1 MPITVLLA
9 DDHRIV
15 REGLKALL
23 NSADIETIAE
33 AADGWET
40 IERTRRLVPDV
51 VVMDVSMPGLN
62 GVDAT
67 RRIVKLGVASR
78 VLALSA
84 HGSEQYIRDM
94 LQAGAAGYLL
104 KDSAA
109 DELIIAIRAI
119 VAGQLYVSPLITGT
133 VVADY
138 LNQLQGT
145 NGAAAT
151 ALTGREREVLQM
163 IAEGTSTA
171 AIADQLNLSVKT
183 VETHRQRIMTKL
195 DIRTI
200 AGLTKYSIRAGIT
213 SLGD

>member
-1 MPITVLLA
+1 MPTTVIIA

-15 REGLKALL
+15 REGLRAMLDA
-23 NSADIETIAE
+23 ADIETVAE
-33 AADGWET
+33 TADGWEA
-40 IERTRRLVPDV
+40 IEQTRRLVPDV

-67 RRIVKLGVASR
+67 RRIMSLGVASR

-84 HGSEQYIRDM
+84 HGSEQYLRDM

-104 KDSAA
+104 KACA
-109 DELIIAIRAI
+109 GDELIIAIRAI

-138 LNQLQGT
+138 LNQLET
-145 NGAAAT
+145 TRAAGPAV
-151 ALTGREREVLQM
+151 LTGREREVLQM
-163 IAEGTSTA
+163 IAEGVSTA
-171 AIADQLNLSVKT
+171 AIAERLSLSVKT
-183 VETHRQRIMTKL
+183 IETHRQRIMAKL

>member
-1 MPITVLLA
+1 MPITVIIA

-23 NSADIETIAE
+23 TSADIETVAE
-33 AADGWET
+33 AADGWEI
-40 IERTRRLVPDV
+40 IEQTRRLAPDV
-51 VVMDVSMPGLN
+51 VVMDISMPGLN

-67 RRIVKLGVASR
+67 RRIMNLGVASR

-84 HGSEQYIRDM
+84 HSSEQYIRDM

-104 KDSAA
+104 KACA
-109 DELIIAIRAI
+109 GDELIVAIRAI
-119 VAGQLYVSPLITGT
+119 SAGQLYVSPLITGT

-138 LNQLQGT
+138 LTQLEST
-145 NGAAAT
+145 RAAAAT
-151 ALTGREREVLQM
+151 ELTGREREVLQM
-163 IAEGTSTA
+163 IAEGVSTVG
-171 AIADQLNLSVKT
+171 IAERLNLSVKT

-200 AGLTKYSIRAGIT
+200 AGLTKYSIRVGIT

>member
-1 MPITVLLA
+1 MPITVLIA

-23 NSADIETIAE
+23 SSADIETIAE

-40 IERTRRLVPDV
+40 IEQTRRLVPDV

-67 RRIVKLGVASR
+67 RRIVKLGVPSR

-145 NGAAAT
+145 NGAAPAL
-151 ALTGREREVLQM
+151 LTGREREVLQM
-163 IAEGTSTA
+163 IAEGLSTA
-171 AIADQLNLSVKT
+171 AIAERLNLSVKT

>member
-1 MPITVLLA
+1 MPITVIIA

-23 NSADIETIAE
+23 TSADIETVGE

-40 IERTRRLVPDV
+40 IEQTRRLVPDV

-67 RRIVKLGVASR
+67 RRIMSLGVSSR

-104 KDSAA
+104 KACA
-109 DELIIAIRAI
+109 GDELIVAIRAI
-119 VAGQLYVSPLITGT
+119 FAGQLYVSPLITGT

-138 LNQLQGT
+138 LARLVST
-145 NGAAAT
+145 NASPAT
-151 ALTGREREVLQM
+151 ELTGREREVLQM
-163 IAEGTSTA
+163 IAEGMSTVG
-171 AIADQLNLSVKT
+171 IAERLSLSVKT
-183 VETHRQRIMTKL
+183 VETHRQRIMAKL

-200 AGLTKYSIRAGIT
+200 AGLTKYSIRVGIT

>member
-1 MPITVLLA
+1 MPINVIIA
-9 DDHRIV
+9 DDHGIV

-23 NSADIETIAE
+23 ASADIVTVAE

-40 IERTRRLVPDV
+40 IEQTRRLVPDV

-67 RRIVKLGVASR
+67 RRIMSLGVTSR

-94 LQAGAAGYLL
+94 LQAGASGYLL
-104 KDSAA
+104 KACAA
-109 DELIIAIRAI
+109 DELIVAIRALY
-119 VAGQLYVSPLITGT
+119 AGRFYVSPLITGT

-138 LNQLQGT
+138 LAQLET
-145 NGAAAT
+145 TKAAAAT
-151 ALTGREREVLQM
+151 ELTGREREVLQM
-163 IAEGTSTA
+163 IAEGMSTA
-171 AIADQLNLSVKT
+171 GIAERLSLSVKT
-183 VETHRQRIMTKL
+183 VETHRQRIMAKL

-200 AGLTKYSIRAGIT
+200 AGLTKYSIRVGIT

>member
-1 MPITVLLA
+1 MPITVLIA

-23 NSADIETIAE
+23 DAADIETVAE

-40 IERTRRLVPDV
+40 IEQTRRLVPDV

-67 RRIVKLGVASR
+67 RRIMNLGVASR

-84 HGSEQYIRDM
+84 HSSKQYIRDM
-94 LQAGAAGYLL
+94 LQAGASGYLL
-104 KDSAA
+104 KECAGE
-109 DELIIAIRAI
+109 ELLIAVRAI

-138 LNQLQGT
+138 LKQLESTKATGV
-145 NGAAAT
+145 T

-171 AIADQLNLSVKT
+171 AIADRLSLSVKT
-183 VETHRQRIMTKL
+183 VETHRQRIMAKL

>member
-67 RRIVKLGVASR
+67 RRIVKLGVPSR

-145 NGAAAT
+145 NGSAPAT
-151 ALTGREREVLQM
+151 LTGREREVLQM

-171 AIADQLNLSVKT
+171 TIADRLSLSVKT